1 MTQKNIKMIHV
12 YDENGKIK
20 TSNTSF
26 KTAEKAIKSAEF
38 WKDNG
43 LLIAKEIT
51 VYDSTTGETI
61 YQYIA

>member
-1 MTQKNIKMIHV
+1 MTKKNIKMVHV

-20 TSNTSF
+20 VSNASF

-38 WKDNG
+38 WKNNT
-43 LLIAKEIT
+43 LFPAKEIT
-51 VYDSTTGETI
+51 IYDLTTGETI